1 MMRLVKGGNAVEFE
15 IPELPYPMDALEPVL
30 SRETLEY
37 HYGAH
42 HLGYVEK
49 LNSLISGTRLEHS
62 TLEQIVRTSTGA
74 IFNNAAQVWNHNF
87 YWECMAPHAAAEPS
101 GDLATRLRSTFGS
114 FDSFR
119 QVFKRHAVQKFGS
132 GWTWLV
138 KTGDGLL
145 VVRNTDDAD
154 TPIRTNE
161 APLLCCDVWEHAYY
175 VDYRN
180 DRAKYVDAF
189 LGIVNW
195 KFVEKN
201 LRGGAA

>member
-1 MMRLVKGGNAVEFE
+1 MRLVKSGGAVEFE

-49 LNSLISGTRLEHS
+49 LNSLVSGTRLEHS

-87 YWECMAPHAAAEPS
+87 YWECMGPHAAAEPN

-114 FDSFR
+114 FESFK

-161 APLLCCDVWEHAYY
+161 TPLLCCDVWEHAYY

-195 KFVEKN
+195 KFAERQLK
-201 LRGGAA
+201 GAAS

>member
-1 MMRLVKGGNAVEFE
+1 MMRLVKSGSAAEFE
-15 IPELPYPMDALEPVL
+15 IPDLPYAMDALEPVL

-49 LNSLISGTRLEHS
+49 LNSLVSGTRLEHA

-74 IFNNAAQVWNHNF
+74 VFNNAAQVWNHNF
-87 YWECMAPHAAAEPS
+87 YWECMAPRPASEPN
-101 GDLATRLRSTFGS
+101 GDLATRLRATFGS
-114 FDSFR
+114 FESFK

-145 VVRNTDDAD
+145 VVRNTDDGD
-154 TPIRTNE
+154 TPIRTSE
-161 APLLCCDVWEHAYY
+161 TPLLGCDVWEHAYY
-175 VDYRN
+175 IDYRN

-189 LGIVNW
+189 LGIVDW
-195 KFVEKN
+195 KFVDQN
-201 LRGGAA
+201 LRGGAG